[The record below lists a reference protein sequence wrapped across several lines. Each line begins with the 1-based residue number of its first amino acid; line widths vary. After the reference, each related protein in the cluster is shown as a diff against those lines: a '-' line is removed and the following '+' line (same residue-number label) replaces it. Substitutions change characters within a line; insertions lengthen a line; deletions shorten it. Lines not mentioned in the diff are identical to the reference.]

1 MKRQNNIRER
11 LLNESAHTCIYCG
24 HPLTLESMEI
34 DHIVPRS
41 KGGESDYG
49 NKVCACPHCN
59 ALKADTDLPEFLE
72 TMSPKKR
79 RAYENRLE
87 NLFAQGKLSAYKWDL
102 LNPLPPLPE
111 EETDKVSVC
120 PLWQIFCYLCGE
132 HF

>member
-1 MKRQNNIRER
+1 MKRQNKTRES
-11 LLNESAHTCIYCG
+11 LFQESAHCCIYCG
-24 HPLTLESMEI
+24 HPLTIETMET
-34 DHIVPRS
+34 DHIVPLS
-41 KGGESDYG
+41 KGGTSDYS

-59 ALKADTDLPEFLE
+59 ALKADKEIPEFLE

-87 NLFAQGKLSAYKWDL
+87 DLFSQGKLSARKWDL
-102 LNPLPPLPE
+102 LNPIVPLPE

>member
-11 LLNESAHTCIYCG
+11 LFEESAHHCIYCG
-24 HPLTLESMEI
+24 HPVTLDTMEI

-41 KGGESDYG
+41 KGGTSDFS
-49 NKVCACPHCN
+49 NKVCTCPHCN
-59 ALKADTDLPEFLE
+59 ALKADKEIQEFLE
-72 TMSPKKR
+72 TMSPKR
-79 RAYENRLE
+79 RVAYENRLE
-87 NLFAQGKLSAYKWDL
+87 NLFEQGKLSAYKWDL
-102 LNPLPPLPE
+102 LDPIPLLHE